1 MSAFPQ
7 IPITTA
13 AIIRQVGNTV
23 YTRGQ
28 RYARE
33 GAVVRYSYD
42 EKTRT
47 LSGQVAG
54 SLAVPYECTVRIGSG
69 ERPLSVNCDCPVR
82 TVCKHAVALVVTA
95 VEQAARA
102 RKALNI
108 PDPNAPEPKATRA
121 GQRNAPEIESL
132 LANPKLAGLTTA
144 RKLEE
149 DIQTYRDSAPVSA
162 PAYGAAS
169 GADARGTAVEGTLDL
184 EALPP
189 LASSAPSAR
198 EQQSASRMSAWKRDL
213 SHILAARPL
222 ASIHD
227 GALVPAALDLS
238 LNISTSR
245 AMGRAMS
252 GQKPVINLMARPV
265 KRSHTGRWVKGGLSW
280 ENFALS
286 GVSPVSRSGI
296 YPEHDR
302 FFTELYS
309 LARPWQSAYSSHRY
323 WISLSSTSSAL
334 LWELLERARSIDLP
348 LLLDG
353 REVSYAVMP
362 PAQMRTLF
370 SASGENSEDLSLHA
384 ALSWEARENQRVRQ
398 LIVPAHEA
406 HPVGQPRT
414 GFIALGAQAQK
425 DYEQAASAALWNSV
439 KAGAADQAH
448 LVEFTLDAEPAAES
462 KVASGTESVESAA
475 QLSTQLPDIPA
486 GVDLL
491 FIPLTE
497 PLDDIAASLV
507 NTDSLVI
514 PAAERPSFVR
524 EFLPSLVRSIPAL
537 TPDPALAL
545 PSVRPPQLVLSIDFD
560 EQIAH
565 DARLSWAWEYP
576 ADPTESDSASS
587 MCVLPAVGYAGEET
601 PVPRDS
607 RYEAKVMRAV
617 RLARAPFSFM
627 DSGFEPSRYE
637 GWETMEILSRL
648 LPVLRR
654 IPGVQVR
661 LRGEVP
667 SFREVD
673 NTIIEIQVTD
683 TSRRDW
689 FGLGIAL
696 KVNDWHVPFSQVF
709 EALDK
714 QQDRMLLGNGTYFS
728 LLRPEFAALRALMS
742 EARALNDRSHELE
755 INRHQ
760 SSLWNELEQLA
771 SSVQSVAR
779 WDEQV
784 RSLSTLLDTHSEN
797 EPILPEA
804 SVGSALHASLRPYQQ
819 EGLNWLAF
827 LYKHRLGGIL
837 ADDMGLGKT
846 VQAMALLSHALE
858 THEALNEQR
867 AAAGE
872 EPMPFSPFL
881 VVAPTSVVANWQAE
895 AAAFLPDIQVAVLSE
910 SSSKSGYSVAS
921 RIAGAQLVITSYA
934 LLRLDEQEFIDPDI
948 PGGSWGAFILDEAQ
962 FVKNATTRAWKVA
975 REVPADFKL
984 AMTGT
989 PIENNLME
997 LWALCALVADGL
1009 FPSARTFK
1017 ELYVR
1022 AIEAARA
1029 EGEQQIPELERL
1041 KRRIRPLMLRRTKEQ
1056 VVQELPAKNDE
1067 RVVLDLAPTH
1077 RRIYDTHL
1085 QRERQKVLGLLEDI
1099 DKHRFT
1105 IFQSLALLRRL
1116 ALDAALVDPERYEGV
1131 SSAKI
1136 DYLLQQLPALIHS
1149 GSKVLI
1155 FSQFTGFLKRIAAA
1169 LQAHSLDYLYLDG
1182 STRDR
1187 GAVLDQFRQGAAPIF
1202 LISLK
1207 AGGFG
1212 LNLTEADHCFI
1223 MDPWWNPAAEAQA
1236 VDRIHRIGQER
1247 EVHIYRLVARGTIE
1261 EKVMELKESK
1271 AQLFDALV
1279 GDESFG
1285 STALG
1290 VADVRELFRPDTED
1304 SL

>member
-1 MSAFPQ
+1 
-7 IPITTA
+7 
-13 AIIRQVGNTV
+13 
-23 YTRGQ
+23 
-28 RYARE
+28 
-33 GAVVRYSYD
+33 
-42 EKTRT
+42 
-47 LSGQVAG
+47 
-54 SLAVPYECTVRIGSG
+54 
-69 ERPLSVNCDCPVR
+69 
-82 TVCKHAVALVVTA
+82 
-95 VEQAARA
+95 
-102 RKALNI
+102 
-108 PDPNAPEPKATRA
+108 
-121 GQRNAPEIESL
+121 
-132 LANPKLAGLTTA
+132 
-144 RKLEE
+144 
-149 DIQTYRDSAPVSA
+149 
-162 PAYGAAS
+162 
-169 GADARGTAVEGTLDL
+169 
-184 EALPP
+184 
-189 LASSAPSAR
+189 
-198 EQQSASRMSAWKRDL
+198 
-213 SHILAARPL
+213 
-222 ASIHD
+222 
-227 GALVPAALDLS
+227 
-238 LNISTSR
+238 
-245 AMGRAMS
+245 
-252 GQKPVINLMARPV
+252 MARPV

-309 LARPWQSAYSSHRY
+309 LARPWQSAYSSHRD

-334 LWELLERARSIDLP
+334 LWELLDRARAIDLP

-353 REVSYAVMP
+353 REISYTVMP

-370 SASGENSEDLSLHA
+370 TASGENSEDLSLQA
-384 ALSWEARENQRVRQ
+384 ALSWEACGSAQNHQAQRVQQ
-398 LIVPAHEA
+398 LIVPAHDA

-425 DYEQAASAALWNSV
+425 DYEQDASAALWNAA
-439 KAGAADQAH
+439 KGGAADRARRI
-448 LVEFTLDAEPAAES
+448 EFTLDTEPRD
-462 KVASGTESVESAA
+462 ESAA
-475 QLSTQLPDIPA
+475 EPGAEPVDSAPQIGEELPDIPA

-514 PAAERPSFVR
+514 PAAERPGFVR

-537 TPDPALAL
+537 TPDPVLAL

-576 ADPTESDSASS
+576 LEPTETEAESS
-587 MCVLPAVGYAGEET
+587 VCVLPAVGYAGEQT

-617 RLARAPFSFM
+617 RLARAPFGFM

-654 IPGVQVR
+654 IPGVEVR
-661 LRGEVP
+661 LCGEVP

-728 LLRPEFAALRALMS
+728 LLRPEFAALRALMT
-742 EARALNDRSHELE
+742 EARALNDRSNELE

-784 RSLSTLLDTHSEN
+784 RSLGSLLDTRSEGEN
-797 EPILPEA
+797 LLPQA
-804 SVGSALHASLRPYQQ
+804 SAGSALQAQLRPYQQ

-827 LYKHRLGGIL
+827 LYRHRLGGIL

-846 VQAMALLSHALE
+846 VQAMALLSRALE
-858 THEALNEQR
+858 VHKESNEQR
-867 AAAGE
+867 LDQGE
-872 EPMPFSPFL
+872 EPEPFSPFL
-881 VVAPTSVVANWQAE
+881 VVAPTSVVANWHTE
-895 AAAFLPDIQVAVLSE
+895 AASFLPGVKVAVLSE
-910 SSSKSGYSVAS
+910 SSSKSGRSVAE
-921 RIAGAQLVITSYA
+921 RIDGAQLVITSYA
-934 LLRLDEQEFIDPDI
+934 LLRLDEQEFINPDI
-948 PGGSWGAFILDEAQ
+948 PGGTWGAFILDEAQ
-962 FVKNATTRAWKVA
+962 FVKNATTRAWKIA
-975 REVPADFKL
+975 RDVPAEFKL

-997 LWALCALVADGL
+997 LWALFALVADGL
-1009 FPSARTFK
+1009 FPSARRFK

-1029 EGEQQIPELERL
+1029 EGAQSIPELERL

-1067 RVVLDLAPTH
+1067 RVVLDLEPTH

-1105 IFQSLALLRRL
+1105 IFQSLTLLRRL
-1116 ALDAALVDPERYEGV
+1116 ALDAALVDPDTYEGV
-1131 SSAKI
+1131 ASAKI
-1136 DYLLQQLPALIHS
+1136 DYLLQQLPDLIRN
-1149 GSKVLI
+1149 GSRVLI

-1187 GAVLDQFRQGAAPIF
+1187 ASVLQDFREGTAPIF

-1279 GDESFG
+1279 GGEAFG
-1285 STALG
+1285 STTLG
-1290 VADVRELFRPDTED
+1290 VADVRELFAPED
-1304 SL
+1304 RQAL